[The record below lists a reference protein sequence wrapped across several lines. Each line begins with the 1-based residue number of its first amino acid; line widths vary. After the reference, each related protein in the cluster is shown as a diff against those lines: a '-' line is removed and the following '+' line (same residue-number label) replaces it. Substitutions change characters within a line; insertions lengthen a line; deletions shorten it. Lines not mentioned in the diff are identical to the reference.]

1 MHVPVITVDGPS
13 GSGKGTLCRKL
24 AASLG
29 WSILDSG
36 ALYRL
41 TAIAAVDADLSLEDE
56 AGAAAL
62 AANLP
67 VEFAQ
72 NDDGSEKILLDGV
85 DVTARVRAEETGG
98 LASQVA
104 PHPQVRANL
113 LVLQKSFQREPG
125 LIADGRDMGTVIFPD
140 AEIKIFLTASPQAR
154 AERRV
159 GQLQDIG
166 QLPSDLDSDSLARLT
181 RGVAGEIAERDER
194 DANRKISPLKPA
206 EDALLL
212 DSTELGIDQVFAR
225 VMELA
230 QQRLA

>member
-1 MHVPVITVDGPS
+1 MQVPVITVDGPS
-13 GSGKGTLCRKL
+13 GSGKGTLCRRL

-41 TAIAAVDADLSLEDE
+41 TAIATVDAGFSLDDE
-56 AGAAAL
+56 EQAAKL
-62 AANLP
+62 AASLP

-72 NDDGSEKILLDGV
+72 NDDGAEKILLGGV
-85 DVTARVRAEETGG
+85 DVTGRVRAEETGG

-104 PHPQVRANL
+104 PHPKVRASL
-113 LVLQKSFQREPG
+113 LVLQKSFQKPPG
-125 LIADGRDMGTVIFPD
+125 LIADGRDMGTVIFPE
-140 AEIKIFLTASPQAR
+140 AEIKVFLTASAEAR
-154 AERRV
+154 AARRV
-159 GQLQDIG
+159 GQLQEMG

-206 EDALLL
+206 EDALVL
-212 DSTELGIDQVFAR
+212 DSTELGIEQVFAR
-225 VMELA
+225 VVELV
-230 QQRLA
+230 QQRLG

>member
-1 MHVPVITVDGPS
+1 MQVPVITVDGPS

-29 WSILDSG
+29 WRILDSG

-41 TAIAAVDADLSLEDE
+41 TAIATVDAGLSLENE
-56 AGAAAL
+56 EGAAKL

-72 NDDGSEKILLDGV
+72 NDKGSEKILLNGV

-113 LVLQKSFQREPG
+113 LVLQKSFRQAPG

-140 AEIKIFLTASPQAR
+140 AEIKVFLTASAQAR
-154 AERRV
+154 AQRRV

-194 DANRKISPLKPA
+194 DATRKISPLKPA
-206 EDALLL
+206 EDALVL
-212 DSTELGIDQVFAR
+212 DSTELGIEQVFTR
-225 VMELA
+225 VMELVE
-230 QQRLA
+230 QRLV